1 MLAASK
7 SCNSRMKYWLGFW
20 NAEILYEEIWVSSR
34 QCHSNGLGIP
44 FMNPKLRQTIQ
55 SSVMFWVRS
64 LNLEARN
71 GHKTKAA
78 FSTTTICKYFKLYV
92 NILYQQQPPLEGK
105 SVVTTIH
112 PSSKL
117 PVFEGVRFQMLPG
130 RQGWAYPA
138 ASRPFH
144 DKECVSD
151 HPLGQKHNLPPTR

>member
-1 MLAASK
+1 MSQQWPWDSLHESK
-7 SCNSRMKYWLGFW
+7 TKTDNS
-20 NAEILYEEIWVSSR
+20 II
-34 QCHSNGLGIP
+34 SNVLSQK
-44 FMNPKLRQTIQ
+44 PK
-55 SSVMFWVRS
+55 
-64 LNLEARN
+64 LEARN

-130 RQGWAYPA
+130 RQG
-138 ASRPFH
+138 
-144 DKECVSD
+144 
-151 HPLGQKHNLPPTR
+151 